1 MSRGFTIIEMMVVV
15 GVVAVLAL
23 MLVPAYT
30 DRLVR
35 EQVNEALPL
44 ADRTRIA
51 SEILLRSRRRLWLP
65 VEHPL
70 LTSENVTL
78 ADIAKR
84 PVALAWAAAQAMPA
98 DNAAA
103 GLPVREKIVSD
114 LVSAVAVE
122 SGAIHI
128 TFGNRA
134 NNLIKGKVL
143 TLRPA
148 VVEDAPI
155 VPVTWL
161 CGFAAVPEKMAVRGA
176 NRTDIPKGYLP
187 VKCR

>member
-1 MSRGFTIIEMMVVV
+1 MMVVV

-35 EQVNEALPL
+35 EQINEALSL
-44 ADRTRIA
+44 AAVAKKPIA
-51 SEILLRSRRRLWLP
+51 
-65 VEHPL
+65 
-70 LTSENVTL
+70 T
-78 ADIAKR
+78 
-84 PVALAWAAAQAMPA
+84 AWAVAQAFPA

-103 GLPVREKIVSD
+103 GLPVKDKIVSD
-114 LVSAVAVE
+114 LVSSVAVE
-122 SGAIHI
+122 SGSIHV

-134 NNLIKGKVL
+134 NSLIRGKVL

-148 VVEDAPI
+148 VVEDAPV

-161 CGFAAVPEKMAVRGA
+161 CGFAAVPDKMVAKTA
-176 NRTDIPKGYLP
+176 NRTDVPKGYLP
-187 VKCR
+187 IKCR

>member
-1 MSRGFTIIEMMVVV
+1 MMVVV
-15 GVVAVLAL
+15 GVVAILAL

-35 EQVNEALPL
+35 EQINEAL
-44 ADRTRIA
+44 
-51 SEILLRSRRRLWLP
+51 
-65 VEHPL
+65 
-70 LTSENVTL
+70 TL
-78 ADIAKR
+78 ADVAKKPIAT
-84 PVALAWAAAQAMPA
+84 AWAVVQAFPA

-103 GLPVREKIVSD
+103 GLPVKDKIVSD
-114 LVSAVAVE
+114 LVSSVAVE
-122 SGAIHI
+122 SGSIHV

-134 NNLIKGKVL
+134 NRLIRGKVL

-161 CGFAAVPEKMAVRGA
+161 CGFAAVPDKMVAKTA
-176 NRTDIPKGYLP
+176 NRTDVPKGYLP
-187 VKCR
+187 IKCR

>member
-1 MSRGFTIIEMMVVV
+1 MMVVI

-23 MLVPAYT
+23 MMVPAYT

-35 EQVNEALPL
+35 EQINEALPL
-44 ADRTRIA
+44 A
-51 SEILLRSRRRLWLP
+51 E
-65 VEHPL
+65 V
-70 LTSENVTL
+70 
-78 ADIAKR
+78 AKK
-84 PVALAWAAAQAMPA
+84 PVAAAWATVQVFPA

-103 GLPVREKIVSD
+103 GLPVKDKIVSD

-122 SGAIHI
+122 AGAIHI

-134 NNLIKGKVL
+134 NSSIRGKIL

-155 VPVTWL
+155 VPVTWI
-161 CGFAAVPEKMAVRGA
+161 CAFAAVPDKMTAKGS
-176 NRTDIPKGYLP
+176 NRTDVPKGYLP

>member
-1 MSRGFTIIEMMVVV
+1 MMVVV

-35 EQVNEALPL
+35 EQINEALSL
-44 ADRTRIA
+44 AEVAKKPIA
-51 SEILLRSRRRLWLP
+51 
-65 VEHPL
+65 
-70 LTSENVTL
+70 T
-78 ADIAKR
+78 
-84 PVALAWAAAQAMPA
+84 AWAVAQAFPA

-103 GLPVREKIVSD
+103 GLPVKDKIVSD
-114 LVSAVAVE
+114 LVSSVAVE
-122 SGAIHI
+122 SGSIHV

-134 NNLIKGKVL
+134 NSLIRGKVL

-148 VVEDAPI
+148 VVEDAPV

-161 CGFAAVPEKMAVRGA
+161 CGFAAVPDKMVAKTA
-176 NRTDIPKGYLP
+176 NRTDVPKGYLP
-187 VKCR
+187 IKCR

>member
-1 MSRGFTIIEMMVVV
+1 MMVVV

-35 EQVNEALPL
+35 EQVNEALAL
-44 ADRTRIA
+44 AD
-51 SEILLRSRRRLWLP
+51 
-65 VEHPL
+65 V
-70 LTSENVTL
+70 
-78 ADIAKR
+78 AKR
-84 PVALAWAAAQAMPA
+84 PLALAWTATQVFPP

-114 LVSAVAVE
+114 LVSGVGVE

-134 NNLIKGKVL
+134 NSLIKGKVL
-143 TLRPA
+143 TLRAA

-155 VPVTWL
+155 VPVTWI
-161 CGFAAVPEKMAVRGA
+161 CAFAAVPDKMSAKGP
-176 NRTDIPKGYLP
+176 NRTDVPKGYLP

>member
-1 MSRGFTIIEMMVVV
+1 MMVVV
-15 GVVAVLAL
+15 GVVAILAL

-35 EQVNEALPL
+35 EQINEALPL
-44 ADRTRIA
+44 ADVAKKPIA
-51 SEILLRSRRRLWLP
+51 
-65 VEHPL
+65 
-70 LTSENVTL
+70 T
-78 ADIAKR
+78 
-84 PVALAWAAAQAMPA
+84 AWAVVQAFPA

-103 GLPVREKIVSD
+103 GLPVKDKIVSD
-114 LVSAVAVE
+114 LVSSVAVE
-122 SGAIHI
+122 SGSIHV

-134 NNLIKGKVL
+134 NRLIRGKVL

-161 CGFAAVPEKMAVRGA
+161 CGFAAVPDKMVAKTA
-176 NRTDIPKGYLP
+176 NRTDVPKGYLP
-187 VKCR
+187 IKCR

>member
-1 MSRGFTIIEMMVVV
+1 
-15 GVVAVLAL
+15 

-35 EQVNEALPL
+35 EQINEALPL
-44 ADRTRIA
+44 ADVAKKPIA
-51 SEILLRSRRRLWLP
+51 
-65 VEHPL
+65 
-70 LTSENVTL
+70 T
-78 ADIAKR
+78 
-84 PVALAWAAAQAMPA
+84 AWAVVQAFPA

-103 GLPVREKIVSD
+103 GLPVKDKIVSD
-114 LVSAVAVE
+114 LVSSVAVE
-122 SGAIHI
+122 SGSIHV

-134 NNLIKGKVL
+134 NRLIRGKVL

-161 CGFAAVPEKMAVRGA
+161 CGFAAVPDKMVAKTA
-176 NRTDIPKGYLP
+176 NRTDVAKGYLP
-187 VKCR
+187 IKCR

>member
-1 MSRGFTIIEMMVVV
+1 LRSERKGIAGFTIIEMMVVV
-15 GVVAVLAL
+15 GVVAILAL
-23 MLVPAYT
+23 MMVPAYT
-30 DRLVR
+30 DRLIR

-44 ADRTRIA
+44 A
-51 SEILLRSRRRLWLP
+51 E
-65 VEHPL
+65 V
-70 LTSENVTL
+70 
-78 ADIAKR
+78 AKK
-84 PVALAWAAAQAMPA
+84 PVAVAWMVLQAFPP

-103 GLPVREKIVSD
+103 GLPPREKIVSD
-114 LVSAVAVE
+114 LVSGVAVE
-122 SGAIHI
+122 SGSIHI

-134 NNLIKGKVL
+134 NSAIRGKVL

-161 CGFAAVPEKMAVRGA
+161 CGFAVVPEKMAA
-176 NRTDIPKGYLP
+176 KTPNRTSVPKGYLP

>member
-1 MSRGFTIIEMMVVV
+1 MMVVV

-23 MLVPAYT
+23 MMVPAYNE
-30 DRLVR
+30 RLVR

-44 ADRTRIA
+44 A
-51 SEILLRSRRRLWLP
+51 E
-65 VEHPL
+65 V
-70 LTSENVTL
+70 
-78 ADIAKR
+78 AKK
-84 PVALAWAAAQAMPA
+84 PVAAAWAAVQAFPA
-98 DNAAA
+98 DNAGAA
-103 GLPVREKIVSD
+103 LPAREKIVSD
-114 LVSAVAVE
+114 LVTSVAVE
-122 SGAIHI
+122 SGSIHI

-134 NNLIKGKVL
+134 NSLIKGKVL

-161 CGFAAVPEKMAVRGA
+161 CGFAAVPDKMVAKTA
-176 NRTDIPKGYLP
+176 NRTDVPKGYLP

>member
-1 MSRGFTIIEMMVVV
+1 MMVVV
-15 GVVAVLAL
+15 GVVAILAL

-35 EQVNEALPL
+35 EQINEALSL
-44 ADRTRIA
+44 A
-51 SEILLRSRRRLWLP
+51 E
-65 VEHPL
+65 
-70 LTSENVTL
+70 L
-78 ADIAKR
+78 AKK
-84 PVALAWAAAQAMPA
+84 PVATAWAVAQAFPA

-103 GLPVREKIVSD
+103 GLPVKDKIVSD
-114 LVSAVAVE
+114 LVSSVAVE
-122 SGAIHI
+122 SGSIHV

-134 NNLIKGKVL
+134 NRLIRGKVL

-161 CGFAAVPEKMAVRGA
+161 CGFAAVPDKMVAKTA
-176 NRTDIPKGYLP
+176 NRTDVPKGYLP
-187 VKCR
+187 IKCR

>member
-1 MSRGFTIIEMMVVV
+1 LRNDRQGVPGFTIIEMMVVV

-44 ADRTRIA
+44 A
-51 SEILLRSRRRLWLP
+51 E
-65 VEHPL
+65 V
-70 LTSENVTL
+70 
-78 ADIAKR
+78 AKK
-84 PVALAWAAAQAMPA
+84 PVADAWAAVQAFPA

-103 GLPVREKIVSD
+103 SLPPREKIVSD
-114 LVSAVAVE
+114 LVSGVAVE
-122 SGAIHI
+122 SGSIHV

-134 NNLIKGKVL
+134 NNLLKGKVL

-148 VVEDAPI
+148 VVEDAPV

-161 CGFAAVPEKMAVRGA
+161 CGFAAVPDKMAA
-176 NRTDIPKGYLP
+176 KTPNRTSVPKGYLP